1 MILSLITSGYS
12 IDVIIIL
19 VVAVAISATLA
30 IVGHEVSHGYV
41 ALLCGDDTAKKAGRL
56 AFNPLAHFDWVGL
69 VCMLLIGFG
78 WAKPVPVNPNN
89 FKNQKAGIILVSLA
103 GITANI
109 LMAGIGLLLIYLLY
123 PTLVVLMSSTS
134 ALRLLG
140 FLFYYILAYFVIM
153 NIMLAFF
160 NILPIAPLDGFN
172 FVNSFL
178 PRGNAFSTFM
188 FKYGWCVLVGLILV
202 CNVLNYVGL
211 SEYNVFYQVR
221 RLALLLIDMVTGG

>member
-41 ALLCGDDTAKKAGRL
+41 ALLCGDPTAKNAGRL
-56 AFNPLAHFDWVGL
+56 AFNPLVHFDWVGL

-78 WAKPVPVNPNN
+78 WAKPVPINPNN
-89 FKNQKAGIILVSLA
+89 FKNYKVGVVMVSLA
-103 GITANI
+103 GIIANI
-109 LMAGIGLLLIYLLY
+109 LMAGIGLLLLYLLY
-123 PTLVVLMSSTS
+123 PSLVLLMASAS

-172 FVNSFL
+172 FVNTFL
-178 PRGNAFSTFM
+178 PRGNGFSSFM
-188 FKYGWCVLVGLILV
+188 FRYGWCVLVGLILV
-202 CNVLNYVGL
+202 CNILNFVGL

-221 RLALLLIDMVTGG
+221 RLALQLISMVTGG